1 MRRVMFFKIGSSDV
15 QLPRLIGA
23 FVLFAALIM
32 FVRAGAQM
40 FDSWDALKSYPTCIS
55 SIGSENDAVAQMQYI
70 DCKDSLYRITD
81 LQLKGDQDKI
91 SSRQF
96 WFALLGP
103 IANLFAWA
111 VVFLLGI
118 VFYRTGNIVIPIEQ
132 VIRDVPNKPKP
143 RARKK

>member
-1 MRRVMFFKIGSSDV
+1 MFFRIGSRDV

-23 FVLFAALIM
+23 FVLFAALIL

-40 FDSWDALKSYPTCIS
+40 FDSWDALKSYPDCIS
-55 SIGSENDAVAQMQYI
+55 SIGSENETVAQLQYG
-70 DCKDSLYRITD
+70 DCKDSLYKITG
-81 LQLKGDQDKI
+81 LQLKGDQDRI

-111 VVFLLGI
+111 VVFLLGL
-118 VFYRTGNIVIPIEQ
+118 VFYKTGNIVIPIEQ
-132 VIRDVPNKPKP
+132 TIRDVPEPKAKPK
-143 RARKK
+143 AVLKKKK